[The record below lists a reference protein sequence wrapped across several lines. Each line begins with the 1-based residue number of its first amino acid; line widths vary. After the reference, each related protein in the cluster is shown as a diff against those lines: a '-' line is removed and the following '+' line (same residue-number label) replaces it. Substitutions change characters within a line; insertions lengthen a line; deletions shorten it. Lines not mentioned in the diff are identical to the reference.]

1 MPHELIGDRFLPD
14 GSGRGIDLV
23 TGETIDVLVRSLE
36 TEWRAIEEQLRE
48 EFHSSRARRLID
60 YGLVNA
66 NRWFEARTLAR
77 AAPSVRRR
85 ARNSSAVDEV
95 VSVAEAPGPGIRH
108 VPIAWEESERTGVLE
123 EMARRLRPA
132 GFVTIDASLEIPG
145 PLRAELTHRHL
156 AVHFRS
162 EADRAP
168 VVRWI
173 RHLADVSPR
182 AHVIVELTRGAA
194 ASRSPGLRTRA
205 PRFTRGAFGG
215 HVMSPTSWNR
225 RVSTAARQAHAYIAR
240 SRPDLAESLLASVSV
255 EATVRGECLP
265 GAIETTWAR
274 LRTLQ
279 GRDEGAQRFA
289 GFANSHLEELTD
301 ASCSS
306 HSRVAAAGARR

>member
-1 MPHELIGDRFLPD
+1 MPHELIGDRFLAD

-36 TEWRAIEEQLRE
+36 TEWRAIEERLRE

-66 NRWFEARTLAR
+66 NTWFEARTLAR
-77 AAPSVRRR
+77 AAPSGRRR
-85 ARNSSAVDEV
+85 ARNGSAVDEV

-108 VPIAWEESERTGVLE
+108 VPIAWEGSEGTRVVE
-123 EMARRLRPA
+123 EIARRLRSA
-132 GFVTIDASLEIPG
+132 GFVTIDASLEIPC

-156 AVHFRS
+156 AVHFQS
-162 EADRAP
+162 EADRVP

-182 AHVIVELTRGAA
+182 AHVIVELTRGAE
-194 ASRSPGLRTRA
+194 ASRLPGLRTR
-205 PRFTRGAFGG
+205 TRRITSGAFGD
-215 HVMSPTSWNR
+215 HVMSATSWNR
-225 RVSTAARQAHAYIAR
+225 RVSTAARQAHAYMGR
-240 SRPDLAESLLASVSV
+240 SRPDLAESLLASVIA
-255 EATVRGECLP
+255 EAMVRGERLP
-265 GAIETTWAR
+265 AAIETIWAR
-274 LRTLQ
+274 
-279 GRDEGAQRFA
+279 
-289 GFANSHLEELTD
+289 FANSHLEELTD